1 MYNYLWYTSESN
13 LFDRSTGHFIAP
25 VHGIYRLYFRC
36 TTDSAS
42 GNRANVRL
50 RKNGNTRNEA
60 YASNQAGSTN
70 IQSVSS
76 EIVDV
81 LNAGEYF
88 DIQVAQLHTQ
98 SGNQHKQVTFH
109 MLG

>member
-1 MYNYLWYTSESN
+1 MT
-13 LFDRSTGHFIAP
+13 
-25 VHGIYRLYFRC
+25 
-36 TTDSAS
+36 

-50 RKNGNTRNEA
+50 RKNGNTINED
-60 YASNQAGSTN
+60 YASKIAGSPQD

-81 LNAGEYF
+81 LNAGEYM

-98 SGNQHKQVTFH
+98 AGNQHKQVTFH